1 MWRYLLIGC
10 FILILL
16 ISLRAFPSD
25 PLSKANRLYVHEK
38 YKDAIAEYE
47 KFLNSDDSKIAS
59 EALYLVGKAYESLEQ
74 WETALSKFQNL
85 VDKFKDSEWVDE
97 AMLEIGHCFYELG
110 NGDEA
115 LRLYEQVRKEF
126 PDRETAEAAAINV
139 ARLKASFI
147 NIKTQN
153 IDDAIVEYNNF
164 IEKYPDSRFLQQA
177 YYGLGLSYRLKMQF
191 EKARDAYQKV
201 IEKNPQSRL
210 AGLAHLQLYS
220 MLLRMG
226 KQVEVRR
233 LLEESAQ
240 RPSLYNQ
247 YATNMNQILTGNVQ
261 QVWVLQNKSIKEK
274 PDKKDAVK
282 QGEVQ
287 RYIKPLMHY
296 KDYFFSTDVGTLD
309 TAQGLIRCDGNV
321 QFNDNFQ
328 PPRLI
333 VKSDS
338 LIIRINEDVAIFRK
352 NVFFKKW
359 HFEPEKKPTLFEN
372 VEELQFF
379 LDTGDIKI
387 PQKQTPSSQ

>member
-10 FILILL
+10 FILVLL

-25 PLSKANRLYVHEK
+25 PLSKGNRLYVHGN

-47 KFLNSDDSKIAS
+47 KSVNTEDSKTAS
-59 EALYLVGKAYESLEQ
+59 EALYLVGKAYEDLEQ
-74 WETALSKFQNL
+74 WETALSKFQKL

-97 AMLEIGHCFYELG
+97 AMLEIGNCSYELG
-110 NGDEA
+110 NAEEA

-126 PDRETAEAAAINV
+126 PERESAEAAAINV

-153 IDDAIVEYNNF
+153 IDDAIVEYNSF
-164 IEKYPDSRFLQQA
+164 IKKYPDSRFLQQA

-191 EKARDAYQKV
+191 EKAKDAYRKA
-201 IEKNPQSRL
+201 IEENPQSRL

-226 KQVEVRR
+226 RQVEVRR
-233 LLEESAQ
+233 LLTEPAQ
-240 RPSLYNQ
+240 RYSLYNQ
-247 YATNMNQILTGNVQ
+247 YAINMNQILKRNVQ
-261 QVWVLQNKSIKEK
+261 QVWVHQDKSIQKK
-274 PDKKDAVK
+274 PDKKDPAK
-282 QGEVQ
+282 QAEVQ

-309 TAQGLIRCDGNV
+309 TAQGLITCEGNV

-333 VKSDS
+333 VKSGS
-338 LIIRINEDVAIFRK
+338 LIIRINEDVAIFKK